1 MFKKLLLLTLL
12 AACSPSETVQQTA
25 ASASKT
31 ASESTAIAIAN
42 DIIASASQ
50 EDILSARKEAKNAVT
65 ASDVT
70 AAAQTQ
76 FPIDTASAP
85 FPAASEANL
94 PPLNPICEQYYH
106 RADACFAKQ
115 GEDADT
121 LRAQNQ
127 EARLEVM
134 RESPDEAACQ
144 ALNRSFDAVA
154 YQLRCE

>member
-12 AACSPSETVQQTA
+12 AACSPSETTQQTA
-25 ASASKT
+25 ASAPKT
-31 ASESTAIAIAN
+31 ASESTAIAN